1 MVHSR
6 SSWLNYRN
14 PALKAIGLVAG
25 LLLSGCIDH
34 ASMNRNTVGSR
45 SWNIKEIIAQD
56 TGSTDSPA
64 RGRRLGDYVPHGWA
78 IMAKD
83 SGDLNH
89 DGLKDF
95 VFLLEGPDSGSFQN
109 PGEDDPESERYRPKA
124 LGILFGVSPGA
135 GYRLAVMS
143 HSIIGADRF
152 MDATNSWGNMS
163 LGIFHDTLSLSFWD
177 ERPGGKYEKS
187 DFSFKYSGEEFRLVL
202 AAEFRRN
209 GRLDVEL
216 DTLNLTTGWRRIEDG
231 SEREGNPNAPVV
243 YVDTLRI
250 DKPIFI
256 DDFSERRWKGIRGFE
271 LE

>member
-1 MVHSR
+1 MKYFR
-6 SSWLNYRN
+6 SSWGNSGN
-14 PALKAIGLVAG
+14 SAMEAIGLVAG
-25 LLLSGCIDH
+25 LLLSGCTHH
-34 ASMNRNTVGSR
+34 ASTNT
-45 SWNIKEIIAQD
+45 
-56 TGSTDSPA
+56 PA
-64 RGRRLGDYVPHGWA
+64 RSRLLSEFVPQGWA

-95 VFLLEGPDSGSFQN
+95 VFVLEGPDSGSFQN

-152 MDATNSWGNMS
+152 IANPIGNMS
-163 LGIFHDTLSLSFWD
+163 LGISHDTLSLSFWD
-177 ERPGGKYEKS
+177 ERLGGKYEKS

-209 GRLDVEL
+209 GRLDVRL
-216 DTLNLTTGWRRIEDG
+216 DTLDLTTGWRRIEDG

-256 DDFSERRWKGIRGFE
+256 DGFSERRWKGIRGFE